1 MPGGVVTNQVGTRLY
16 WRHNLT
22 PFDRNR
28 GNGSAR
34 NKWGQLSTVPIC
46 SVVSEKKSKDARM
59 SSFFSLEFNS
69 TISRNFWHRHWKK
82 KVCIK
87 KNKTLRFLFHKV
99 NAQGQLMTY
108 ELRIGWVLLWT
119 GWVQVLL
126 NKVLRWSLFMNQN
139 LGFGLVWKISS
150 SWNSCTF

>member
-16 WRHNLT
+16 WRHNPT
-22 PFDRNR
+22 PLDRNR

-46 SVVSEKKSKDARM
+46 SVVSEKKSEDARM

-82 KVCIK
+82 KVFLK
-87 KNKTLRFLFHKV
+87 K
-99 NAQGQLMTY
+99 
-108 ELRIGWVLLWT
+108 LLWDFYFIRSMHR
-119 GWVQVLL
+119 V
-126 NKVLRWSLFMNQN
+126 NQWRTN
-139 LGFGLVWKISS
+139 SELGEYCYGLDELKSFQNSPVIGSFYVGSS
-150 SWNSCTF
+150 YEA